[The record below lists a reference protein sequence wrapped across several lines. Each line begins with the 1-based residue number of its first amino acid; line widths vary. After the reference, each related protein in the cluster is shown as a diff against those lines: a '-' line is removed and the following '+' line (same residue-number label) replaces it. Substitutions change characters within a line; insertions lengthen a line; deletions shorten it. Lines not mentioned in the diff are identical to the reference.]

1 MTDRKMVRT
10 WAEVDLDA
18 LEHNYHLLRGLA
30 PQAKFLGLVKANA
43 YGHGAVPIAK
53 KLQALGA
60 DMLAVA
66 CLDEAVELRQAGITI
81 PILCLGQTPVELAGE
96 LLAYNVTQ
104 TVGDLETGKALSDAA
119 VKEIGRA
126 SCRERV

>member
-81 PILCLGQTPVELAGE
+81 PILCLGQTRWSWP
-96 LLAYNVTQ
+96 
-104 TVGDLETGKALSDAA
+104 
-119 VKEIGRA
+119 A
-126 SCRERV
+126 SCWRTMSPRRWATWRREKPSLTPPLRPERC